1 MQTAD
6 PATRTGSPRRRWA
19 VLAPAAVLV
28 LVALCLRGPF
38 AAVGPVLG
46 ELSAELSVPRAALAA
61 LTALPLVCFGLVSP
75 VAPALAARLGV
86 HRAVLAGVAAL
97 AAGIALRL
105 AGTWGL
111 YAGTVLLTAGIA
123 VANVLV
129 PAAAR
134 AEYGDRSAAA
144 VGAAVASMGLSASLG
159 AGLAQPLAAA
169 TGSALTG
176 LTLWLVPVL
185 LAAAAMALLAAR
197 RPVRASA
204 PAARLPVVAV
214 LRDRVAL
221 AVTLFFGLQSLAFYT
236 MLSWLADVLEDE
248 AGVAPVTAGGLV
260 AAAAALG
267 VPCALLVPPL
277 ASRRAGQRA
286 WVVGVGVPSTT
297 AITGLVVAPD
307 AAPAAWALLW
317 GLGTGA
323 AFPLAMTL
331 VLLRT
336 RDVAQTG
343 RLSAAAQSAGYLL
356 AATGPLAV
364 GLLHD
369 ATGGW
374 RPGLAVLLVLQAAQF
389 AAGLAAARPRL
400 VTESPRDAG
409 PAGTRR

>member
-1 MQTAD
+1 MTA
-6 PATRTGSPRRRWA
+6 PRAGRSRPRWA
-19 VLAPAAVLV
+19 ALVPAAVLV

-38 AAVGPVLG
+38 TGAGPVLT

-61 LTALPLVCFGLVSP
+61 LTSVPLVLFGLVSP
-75 VAPALAARLGV
+75 AAPALAARLGV
-86 HRAVLAGVAAL
+86 HRAVLAGVLAL
-97 AAGIALRL
+97 AVGITLRPAGVA
-105 AGTWGL
+105 GL
-111 YAGTVLLTAGIA
+111 YSGTALLTAGIA

-144 VGAAVASMGLSASLG
+144 VGAAVASMGASASLG
-159 AGLAQPLAAA
+159 AGLAQPLATA
-169 TGSALTG
+169 TGSARTG
-176 LTLWLVPVL
+176 LTLWLAPVL
-185 LAAAAMALLAAR
+185 VAVAAMALLARR
-197 RPVRASA
+197 RPVA
-204 PAARLPVVAV
+204 PGAAVARPPVAAV

-221 AVTLFFGLQSLAFYT
+221 AVTLFFGLQALSFYT
-236 MLSWLADVLEDE
+236 MLSWLADVLETE

-277 ASRRAGQRA
+277 AARRAGQA
-286 WVVGVGVPSTT
+286 GWIVGVGVPSTV
-297 AITGLVVAPD
+297 AIAGLLLAPA
-307 AAPAAWALLW
+307 AAPAVWALLW

-331 VLLRT
+331 VLVRT

-364 GLLHD
+364 GLLYD
-369 ATGGW
+369 TVGGW
-374 RPGLAVLLVLQAAQF
+374 RPGLVLLLVLQAAQF
-389 AAGLAAARPRL
+389 AAGLAAARPRQ
-400 VTESPRDAG
+400 VTEA
-409 PAGTRR
+409 RRPERVR